1 MNNKIPLRV
10 LAERIAAQT
19 GCDIDAAQ
27 SFVKT
32 LFGIVS
38 DKIFS
43 GSSISVGGLGTFVGS
58 PNPDEPVRLIVDP
71 GLADELNAPF
81 SMFQSVLVNNDITL
95 DDLDSVDNDQNEEIP
110 ADNIQPENVDIAIE
124 EMPEKDCVEAEVHSE
139 NEDIEVEDS
148 ISPVASDSQNEIV
161 DKMADDECFNEVV
174 EEVGNPDES
183 SETDDIHS
191 SEKSVPETVLP
202 DEPQITV
209 DSSTIPED
217 EEEYAEYYEE
227 PKSRFWPGF
236 FIGLI
241 SGLIIGALCFVGYIL
256 YFVETGT
263 KLF

>member
-38 DKIFS
+38 DEIFS
-43 GSSISVGGLGTFVGS
+43 GSSVSVGELGTFVGS

-81 SMFQSVLVNNDITL
+81 SMFQSVLVDNDITL
-95 DDLDSVDNDQNEEIP
+95 DDLDSVGNDQNEEIP

-148 ISPVASDSQNEIV
+148 IPPVAPDSQNEIV
-161 DKMADDECFNEVV
+161 EKMTDDECFNKVV
-174 EEVGNPDES
+174 EEAGEPDES
-183 SETDDIHS
+183 SELHS
-191 SEKSVPETVLP
+191 SEMSAPETVIQ

-256 YFVETGT
+256 YFVETGS